1 MLVDLTDV
9 IDELSNVTLN
19 EVEVELYLYE
29 WLLMK
34 KESN

>member
-19 EVEVELYLYE
+19 EVEIELYLYE